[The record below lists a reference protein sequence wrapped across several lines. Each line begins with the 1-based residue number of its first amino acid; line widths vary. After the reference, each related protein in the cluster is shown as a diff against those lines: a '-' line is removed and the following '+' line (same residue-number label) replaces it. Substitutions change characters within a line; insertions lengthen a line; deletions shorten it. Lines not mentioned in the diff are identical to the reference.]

1 MNAAQD
7 LVVSYFERW
16 CRLEEEKRVIS
27 DDLKALFAEAK
38 GNGFD
43 TKAMRAV
50 FREQVG
56 DKAEREEFDAIC
68 DLYRACLNAPRAQHA
83 HTRGDENTKTVVST
97 PPQSNGQPGGMVP
110 PPAVPPGAHSNPD
123 ARTDSKTPSQSR
135 RENSRYESAS
145 ERGRAHLEL
154 ENGNTIRNHQTPPA
168 NLSSEV
174 AI

>member
-1 MNAAQD
+1 MSVAQD
-7 LVVSYFERW
+7 LVVSYFDRW
-16 CRLEEEKRVIS
+16 CRLEDEKRVIS
-27 DDLKALFAEAK
+27 DDLKAMFAEAK

-43 TKAMRAV
+43 TKALRAV

-56 DKAEREEFDAIC
+56 DKAEREEFDNIC
-68 DLYRACLNAPRAQHA
+68 DLYRACLNAPRAHHA
-83 HTRGDENTKTVVST
+83 HTRGDEDTKTVVSHSS
-97 PPQSNGQPGGMVP
+97 PSNGQPGGMVP
-110 PPAVPPGAHSNPD
+110 PPAVPPGTHSNPD
-123 ARTDSKTPSQSR
+123 ARTDSTTPSQSR
-135 RENSRYESAS
+135 SENYRYESAS